1 MTLTTLHLISDA
13 WCLVKGMFTSTLS
26 VTEASRSVL
35 LLQVGESMYMEPRS
49 SVVTIPD
56 PRDAGK
62 MASTSVQ
69 LL

>member
-1 MTLTTLHLISDA
+1 
-13 WCLVKGMFTSTLS
+13 MFTSTLS